1 MGALSAF
8 FSACLEVLPF
18 MNDALKDCRY
28 SLIPEKNPREI
39 VLLRG
44 NGCKWKRCRFCDY
57 HLDFSS
63 DEQEN
68 ALLNRRVLSR
78 VTGKYGCLEVI
89 NSGSIVDLNRQ
100 TMADIIRVCQTK
112 NITRLHF
119 ESHWMHRQEVAALKQ
134 IFASF
139 GITAK
144 AKIGV
149 ETFDYSF
156 REYYLN
162 KGISESNP
170 EKIAKYFDEVCLL
183 QGLTGQTE
191 ETMRHDI
198 EIGLQFFERVC
209 VNIMVANKTQVRP
222 DEKVI
227 ETFRKA
233 VYPIYK
239 ENPRV
244 DILLHNT
251 DFGVGK

>member
-1 MGALSAF
+1 M
-8 FSACLEVLPF
+8 E
-18 MNDALKDCRY
+18 DALKDCRY
-28 SLIPEKNPREI
+28 SLIAEKNPREI

-68 ALLNRRVLSR
+68 ALLNRRVLSQ

-100 TMADIIRVCQTK
+100 TFKDIIQVCQAK
-112 NITRLHF
+112 KITRLHF
-119 ESHWMHRQEVAALKQ
+119 ESHWMHRQEVVALKK

-156 REYYLN
+156 RESYLN

-170 EKIAKYFDEVCLL
+170 KNIAKYFDEVCLL
-183 QGLTGQTE
+183 QGLNGQTE

-227 ETFRKA
+227 EIFREA